1 MSSFLRPLGQLF
13 TRGCLL
19 SKFNSPLP
27 ATTINLATDVSKSR
41 FYSNSYT
48 AYEVIDDKK
57 EKQEAQGISASVE
70 TLVNF

>member
-19 SKFNSPLP
+19 SKFNSSLP
-27 ATTINLATDVSKSR
+27 AATVNLATDICKSR
-41 FYSNSYT
+41 FYSNGYT

-57 EKQEAQGISASVE
+57 EKLEAQGTSIQV
-70 TLVNF
+70 